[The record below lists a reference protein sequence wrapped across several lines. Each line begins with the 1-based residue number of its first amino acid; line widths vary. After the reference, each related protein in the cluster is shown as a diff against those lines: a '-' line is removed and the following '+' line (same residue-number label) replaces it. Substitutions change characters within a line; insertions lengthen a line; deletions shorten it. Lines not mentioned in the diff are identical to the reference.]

1 MNEETQIDAMKAELK
16 AAGYESSVNIP
27 ARSLDIPTDITLDL
41 VGKWS
46 GKAERIGRPAL
57 VIVEIANR
65 QRRHAIPSR
74 VSGIRRSI
82 NGKAVA
88 LEAEARARFEAISS
102 AVAKLDPDYVGF
114 QIRFLD
120 VSADQAVARGLHGT
134 KVRRSADMLEEI
146 ENTLAFLSDYKPKSA
161 DRKQT
166 TYLAHLWARWLR
178 IMANRWPGLR
188 SKEMLFADVRAVQK
202 DLFDN
207 DVIKT
212 TPAEYHRINRS
223 VLALAEGGDV
233 EWDQIGKLVDDLKRV
248 VTRFHVHLTSERPVK
263 VEAEP
268 IAQAPQPL
276 QETIFDLVEARILGT
291 LPSSRHEAAL
301 TGLRALRDSDGTL
314 RYQTALFDLLKSFPP
329 AREALGNLLDQLIAR
344 AGPIQR

>member
-1 MNEETQIDAMKAELK
+1 MNEDTQIDAMKAELK
-16 AAGYESSVNIP
+16 AAGYEPSANVP
-27 ARSLDIPTDITLDL
+27 AHSLDIPTDITLDL

-46 GKAERIGRPAL
+46 GKAERNGRPAL
-57 VIVEIANR
+57 LIVEIANR
-65 QRRHAIPSR
+65 QRRHAVPSR
-74 VSGIRRSI
+74 VRGIRQSI

-102 AVAKLDPDYVGF
+102 AVAELDPDYVGF

-146 ENTLAFLSDYKPKSA
+146 ENTLAFLTDYKPESA
-161 DRKQT
+161 DHLQT
-166 TYLAHLWARWLR
+166 TYLAHLWTRWLR

-188 SKEMLFADVRAVQK
+188 SREMRFADVRAVQK

-207 DVIKT
+207 DVLKT
-212 TPAEYHRINRS
+212 TPADYHRINRS

-233 EWDQIGKLVDDLKRV
+233 EWDQIAKLVDDLKGV
-248 VTRFHVHLTSERPVK
+248 VTRFHDHLTSERSVK
-263 VEAEP
+263 LQAET
-268 IAQAPQPL
+268 IAQTPQPR

-291 LPSSRHEAAL
+291 LPSRRHEAAQAK
-301 TGLRALRDSDGTL
+301 LRALRDSDGTL
-314 RYQTALFDLLKSFPP
+314 RYQTALFDLLRSFPP
-329 AREALGNLLDQLIAR
+329 AREALGDLLDQLIAR
-344 AGPIQR
+344 AGPIPS